1 MAKKTSAEAMKHVN
15 AAIAELREAQKCNL
29 TDADAYNISH
39 YERGLS
45 AIAKKKGVR
54 K

>member
-1 MAKKTSAEAMKHVN
+1 MAKVTSAEAMKYIN
-15 AAIAELREAQKCNL
+15 EAIAALREAQQHNL
-29 TDADAYNISH
+29 TDADAYNISN

-45 AIAKKKGVR
+45 AIAKKKGG